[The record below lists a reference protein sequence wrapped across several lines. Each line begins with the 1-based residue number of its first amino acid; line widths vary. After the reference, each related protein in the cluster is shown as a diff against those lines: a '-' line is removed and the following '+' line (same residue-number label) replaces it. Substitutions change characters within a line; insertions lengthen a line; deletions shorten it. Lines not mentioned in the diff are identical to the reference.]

1 MSIWHIS
8 ADDDGTVIARE
19 VLDRLG
25 DRWSVCV
32 IHMIDGEAVRFTE
45 LKRKVS
51 AARPISARV
60 LARTLRQ
67 LERDGLISRQAFPV
81 IPPRVEYRTT
91 PLGQRFLG
99 LAERI
104 TEWTMA
110 YGPDLAA
117 ARRASELPSSPWLRP
132 HPVPLGT

>member
-1 MSIWHIS
+1 MSTWHMS
-8 ADDDGTVIARE
+8 ADDDRTVIARE

-32 IHMIDGEAVRFTE
+32 INMIDGEPVRFTE
-45 LKRKVS
+45 LKRRVS

-67 LERDGLISRQAFPV
+67 LERDGLVARQAFAV

-91 PLGQRFLG
+91 ELGRRFLG

-104 TEWTMA
+104 TRWTES

-117 ARRASELPSSPWLRP
+117 ARRDAEFLSSPWRD
-132 HPVPLGT
+132 HPLPLA

>member
-1 MSIWHIS
+1 MS
-8 ADDDGTVIARE
+8 ADDDGTLIARE

-25 DRWSVCV
+25 DRWSLCV
-32 IHMIDGEAVRFTE
+32 IHMLDGGPVRFTE

-67 LERDGLISRQAFPV
+67 LERDGLIARQVFPV
-81 IPPRVEYRTT
+81 IPPRVEYRRTA
-91 PLGQRFLG
+91 LGQRFLG

-104 TEWTMA
+104 AEWITVH
-110 YGPDLAA
+110 GPDLAA
-117 ARRASELPSSPWLRP
+117 ARRACEPTSSPWLRP
-132 HPVPLGT
+132 HPLPIGT